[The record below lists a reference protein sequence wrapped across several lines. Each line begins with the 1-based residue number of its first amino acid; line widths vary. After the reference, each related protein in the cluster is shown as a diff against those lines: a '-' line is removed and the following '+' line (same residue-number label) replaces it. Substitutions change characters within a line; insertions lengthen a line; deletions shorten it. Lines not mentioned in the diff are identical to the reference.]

1 MRRAAPAAAPV
12 AVDKEVKRKQRMGD
26 IKLDLHRVLLDNLNL
41 AALEHATEADLRA
54 EINAISAEHLNDNA
68 IVLGREDRIILNK
81 ELYDEVT
88 GLGPLETLLQDES
101 VNDILV
107 NGPQQIFVERSGK
120 LELTDVTFKDERH
133 LLRIIDKI
141 VSAVG
146 RRVDESKPY
155 VDARLK
161 DGSRFN
167 AMVPPVAVDGSLV
180 SIRKFKKD
188 KLGIDDLVQFG
199 AFSEEMAAYLQ
210 AAVSTRL
217 NVIVS
222 GGTGSGK
229 TTTLNALSSF
239 IADDE
244 RILTIEDTA
253 ELQLQQTH
261 VGRMESRPPN
271 VEGKG
276 EVSPRDCLKN
286 ALRMRPDRIIV
297 GETRGEEVID
307 MLQAMNTGHDG
318 SMTTIHA
325 NNPRDGISRL
335 ENMVAMAGIEMPLKA
350 VRSQISSA
358 VNLIVQASRLQDGSR
373 RMTSITE
380 ITGMEG
386 DVISMQE
393 IFRFQRVGPDARQQ
407 DHRPLSQP
415 QACAATSPSASA
427 SGAMICPRPSLNP
440 SQRSKPHG
448 HQCRT
453 HHLRSDLY
461 RRAGARRRASIWR
474 LFGRS
479 ISLNSRVNRRLE
491 MIEKGDT
498 PRGGAGQI
506 CARRCSST
514 RKSKGIPLYSLW
526 LSEKAQKGRDCL
538 LPATADHGDGR
549 PFGSVLPWP
558 DRRHRDRS
566 TRAHRRLH
574 RHGGRCCVYV
584 GVHESQQAHG
594 DHRRTAPRCG
604 RADGALLARRSPV
617 HQRHHH
623 REQRNPRPACLRI
636 RCDRG

>member
-1 MRRAAPAAAPV
+1 MFSRYKKPSGATPAKKAAPTKDASAANTAAPIGRVEAAAAPITSLRRPLPVTDARAAPQ
-12 AVDKEVKRKQRMGD
+12 DKERKRKERLGE
-26 IKLDLHRVLLDNLNL
+26 IKLDLHRSLLDNLNL
-41 AALEHATEADLRA
+41 SALDTATEADLRA
-54 EINAISAEHLNDNA
+54 EISAITAEVLEERS
-68 IVLGREDRIILNK
+68 IVLNREERSTLTQ
-81 ELYDEVT
+81 ELYDEVR
-88 GLGPLETLLQDES
+88 GLGPLETLLKDDT

-107 NGPQQIFVERSGK
+107 NGPHQIFIERDGK
-120 LELTDVTFKDERH
+120 LEMSDVTFKDEKH

-146 RRVDESKPY
+146 RRVDESNPY
-155 VDARLK
+155 VDARLL

-188 KLGIDDLVQFG
+188 KLGIDDLVRFG

-210 AAVSTRL
+210 AAVACRL
-217 NVIVS
+217 NIIVS

-239 IADDE
+239 IDNAE

-253 ELQLQQTH
+253 ELQLQQVH

-350 VRSQISSA
+350 VRSQIASA

-386 DVISMQE
+386 EVISMQE
-393 IFRFQRVGPDARQQ
+393 IFRFQRVGLTPENKIIG
-407 DHRPLSQP
+407 HFT
-415 QACAATSPSASA
+415 AT
-427 SGAMICPRPSLNP
+427 GV
-440 SQRSKPHG
+440 RSNYSE
-448 HQCRT
+448 RF
-453 HHLRSDLY
+453 
-461 RRAGARRRASIWR
+461 R
-474 LFGRS
+474 LWGY
-479 ISLNSRVNRRLE
+479 
-491 MIEKGDT
+491 D
-498 PRGGAGQI
+498 
-506 CARRCSST
+506 
-514 RKSKGIPLYSLW
+514 
-526 LSEKAQKGRDCL
+526 
-538 LPATADHGDGR
+538 LPATLYEPTR
-549 PFGSVLPWP
+549 P
-558 DRRHRDRS
+558 
-566 TRAHRRLH
+566 
-574 RHGGRCCVYV
+574 
-584 GVHESQQAHG
+584 E
-594 DHRRTAPRCG
+594 
-604 RADGALLARRSPV
+604 
-617 HQRHHH
+617 
-623 REQRNPRPACLRI
+623 
-636 RCDRG
+636 

>member
-1 MRRAAPAAAPV
+1 MFSRYKKTDTKQARAVTGAPV
-12 AVDKEVKRKQRMGD
+12 KDTPAPQSSQAADSAPKPKATVHRRDIKRTEMIVLEEKDRKRKERISD
-26 IKLDLHRVLLDNLNL
+26 IKVSMHQRLLEDLNL
-41 AALEHATEADLRA
+41 AALESAPEKELKQEIAAITTEF
-54 EINAISAEHLNDNA
+54 LNEEGM
-68 IVLGREDRIILNK
+68 VLNRDERMILNQD
-81 ELYDEVT
+81 LYDEVK
-88 GLGPLETLLQDES
+88 GLGPLETLLKDDT

-107 NGPQQIFVERSGK
+107 NGPNQIFVERDGK
-120 LELTDVTFKDERH
+120 LMLSDVTFKNEKH

-146 RRVDESKPY
+146 RRVDESNPY
-155 VDARLK
+155 VDARLA

-180 SIRKFKKD
+180 SIRKFKKE
-188 KLGIDDLVQFG
+188 KLAIDDLVKFG
-199 AFSEEMAAYLQ
+199 AFTEEMAAYLQ

-261 VGRMESRPPN
+261 VGRMESRPAN

-276 EVSPRDCLKN
+276 AVTQRDCLKN

-325 NNPRDGISRL
+325 NSARDGVSRL

-373 RMTSITE
+373 RMVSITE

-393 IFRFQRVGPDARQQ
+393 VFRYQRTGLTPDNKIIG
-407 DHRPLSQP
+407 HFT
-415 QACAATSPSASA
+415 ATGVRSHFSERFKMWGYDLPASLFE
-427 SGAMICPRPSLNP
+427 PT
-440 SQRSKPHG
+440 KPH
-448 HQCRT
+448 
-453 HHLRSDLY
+453 
-461 RRAGARRRASIWR
+461 
-474 LFGRS
+474 
-479 ISLNSRVNRRLE
+479 
-491 MIEKGDT
+491 
-498 PRGGAGQI
+498 
-506 CARRCSST
+506 
-514 RKSKGIPLYSLW
+514 
-526 LSEKAQKGRDCL
+526 
-538 LPATADHGDGR
+538 
-549 PFGSVLPWP
+549 
-558 DRRHRDRS
+558 
-566 TRAHRRLH
+566 
-574 RHGGRCCVYV
+574 
-584 GVHESQQAHG
+584 
-594 DHRRTAPRCG
+594 
-604 RADGALLARRSPV
+604 
-617 HQRHHH
+617 
-623 REQRNPRPACLRI
+623 
-636 RCDRG
+636 

>member
-1 MRRAAPAAAPV
+1 MFSRYKKEPAKPVNPAGGPAPKAAPAAAPTAKQAAPATPAPEQPKPSMRKAV
-12 AVDKEVKRKQRMGD
+12 QRAPAKAAPVDKERKRKERLGE
-26 IKLDLHRVLLDNLNL
+26 IKVELHRELLDNLNL
-41 AALEHATEADLRA
+41 SALESASEQDLRN
-54 EINAISAEHLNDNA
+54 EIGAIASEVLQERA
-68 IVLGREDRIILNK
+68 IVLNREERALINQ

-88 GLGPLETLLQDES
+88 GLGPLEPLLKDDTIS
-101 VNDILV
+101 DILI
-107 NGPQQIFVERSGK
+107 NGPQQVFVERDGK
-120 LELTDVTFKDERH
+120 LQISDTTFKDEKH

-146 RRVDESKPY
+146 RRVDESNPY
-155 VDARLK
+155 VDARLQ

-167 AMVPPVAVDGSLV
+167 AMVPPIAVDGSLV

-188 KLGIDDLVQFG
+188 KLGIDDLVNFG

-239 IADDE
+239 IDNSE

-253 ELQLQQTH
+253 ELQLQQIH

-325 NNPRDGISRL
+325 NNPRDGIARL
-335 ENMVAMAGIEMPLKA
+335 ENMIAMAGIEMPIKA
-350 VRSQISSA
+350 QRSQISSA

-393 IFRFQRVGPDARQQ
+393 IFRFQRTGLGPDNKIIG
-407 DHRPLSQP
+407 HFT
-415 QACAATSPSASA
+415 AT
-427 SGAMICPRPSLNP
+427 GV
-440 SQRSKPHG
+440 RSHFSERFRLWG
-448 HQCRT
+448 F
-453 HHLRSDLY
+453 DLPPAIY
-461 RRAGARRRASIWR
+461 EPTAG
-474 LFGRS
+474 
-479 ISLNSRVNRRLE
+479 
-491 MIEKGDT
+491 
-498 PRGGAGQI
+498 
-506 CARRCSST
+506 
-514 RKSKGIPLYSLW
+514 
-526 LSEKAQKGRDCL
+526 
-538 LPATADHGDGR
+538 
-549 PFGSVLPWP
+549 
-558 DRRHRDRS
+558 
-566 TRAHRRLH
+566 
-574 RHGGRCCVYV
+574 
-584 GVHESQQAHG
+584 
-594 DHRRTAPRCG
+594 
-604 RADGALLARRSPV
+604 
-617 HQRHHH
+617 
-623 REQRNPRPACLRI
+623 
-636 RCDRG
+636 

>member
-1 MRRAAPAAAPV
+1 MFSRYSKSPKSSSPDKAKKPEQAAVKAAPAV
-12 AVDKEVKRKQRMGD
+12 ASTSLRKVSKTTATVQPADKEKKRKERLQD
-26 IKLDLHRVLLDNLNL
+26 VKVELHKRLLDNLNL
-41 AALEHATEADLRA
+41 SALDAATDKELRA
-54 EINAISAEHLNDNA
+54 EIIDIASESLEELG
-68 IVLGREDRIILNK
+68 IVLNREERTALNQ
-81 ELYDEVT
+81 ELFDEVT
-88 GLGPLETLLQDES
+88 GLGPLEPLLKDDT

-107 NGPQQIFVERSGK
+107 NGPQQIFVERDGK
-120 LELTDVTFKDERH
+120 LELSNITFKDERH

-146 RRVDESKPY
+146 RRVDESNPY
-155 VDARLK
+155 VDARLA

-167 AMVPPVAVDGSLV
+167 AMIPPIAVDGSLV

-188 KLGIDDLVQFG
+188 KLGIDDLVAFG

-210 AAVSTRL
+210 AAVATRL

-239 IADDE
+239 IDDSE

-276 EVSPRDCLKN
+276 AVTPRDCLKN

-325 NNPRDGISRL
+325 NSARDGVSRL
-335 ENMVAMAGIEMPLKA
+335 ENMIAMAGMEMPIKA

-393 IFRFQRVGPDARQQ
+393 VFRYQRVGLTPENKILG
-407 DHRPLSQP
+407 HFT
-415 QACAATSPSASA
+415 ATGVRSHFSERFRMWGYDLP
-427 SGAMICPRPSLNP
+427 PSLFEP
-440 SQRSKPHG
+440 
-448 HQCRT
+448 
-453 HHLRSDLY
+453 Y
-461 RRAGARRRASIWR
+461 AS
-474 LFGRS
+474 
-479 ISLNSRVNRRLE
+479 E
-491 MIEKGDT
+491 
-498 PRGGAGQI
+498 
-506 CARRCSST
+506 
-514 RKSKGIPLYSLW
+514 
-526 LSEKAQKGRDCL
+526 
-538 LPATADHGDGR
+538 
-549 PFGSVLPWP
+549 
-558 DRRHRDRS
+558 
-566 TRAHRRLH
+566 
-574 RHGGRCCVYV
+574 
-584 GVHESQQAHG
+584 
-594 DHRRTAPRCG
+594 
-604 RADGALLARRSPV
+604 
-617 HQRHHH
+617 
-623 REQRNPRPACLRI
+623 
-636 RCDRG
+636 

>member
-1 MRRAAPAAAPV
+1 MFSKYKKTDPLVAKATGAAPADTGANNVTELPAAAPEAPRKSIMKAAPVQAV
-12 AVDKEVKRKQRMGD
+12 AVAGDKEKKRKERLGD
-26 IKLDLHRVLLDNLNL
+26 IKLELHKALLDNLNL
-41 AALEHATEADLRA
+41 AALENATDQDLKA
-54 EINAISAEHLNDNA
+54 EIQSIAQESLDEMGVVLN
-68 IVLGREDRIILNK
+68 REERQTLTK
-81 ELYDEVT
+81 ELFFEVK
-88 GLGPLETLLQDES
+88 GLGPLETLLQDET

-107 NGPQQIFVERSGK
+107 NGPQQIFVERDGK
-120 LELTDVTFKDERH
+120 LQLTDVTFKDEKH

-146 RRVDESKPY
+146 RRVDESNPY
-155 VDARLK
+155 VDARLQ

-188 KLGIDDLVQFG
+188 KLGIDDLVNFG
-199 AFSEEMAAYLQ
+199 AFTEEMAAYLQ

-239 IADDE
+239 IDNDE

-325 NNPRDGISRL
+325 NSARDGVSRL
-335 ENMVAMAGIEMPLKA
+335 ENMIAMAGIEMPLKA

-393 IFRFQRVGPDARQQ
+393 VFKYQRVGLTPDNKIIGHFTATGVRSHFSERFKLWGY
-407 DHRPLSQP
+407 DLPP
-415 QACAATSPSASA
+415 AIFEPVAA
-427 SGAMICPRPSLNP
+427 
-440 SQRSKPHG
+440 Q
-448 HQCRT
+448 
-453 HHLRSDLY
+453 
-461 RRAGARRRASIWR
+461 
-474 LFGRS
+474 
-479 ISLNSRVNRRLE
+479 
-491 MIEKGDT
+491 
-498 PRGGAGQI
+498 
-506 CARRCSST
+506 
-514 RKSKGIPLYSLW
+514 
-526 LSEKAQKGRDCL
+526 
-538 LPATADHGDGR
+538 
-549 PFGSVLPWP
+549 
-558 DRRHRDRS
+558 
-566 TRAHRRLH
+566 
-574 RHGGRCCVYV
+574 
-584 GVHESQQAHG
+584 
-594 DHRRTAPRCG
+594 
-604 RADGALLARRSPV
+604 
-617 HQRHHH
+617 
-623 REQRNPRPACLRI
+623 
-636 RCDRG
+636 

>member
-1 MRRAAPAAAPV
+1 MFSRYKKTSDPKPAAAVADKAAKALNARPSAKPAAAPATPPPAAVSVKTSLRKAAPAAAAQPV
-12 AVDKEVKRKQRMGD
+12 AGDKERRRKERLGE
-26 IKLDLHRVLLDNLNL
+26 IKLELHRELLDNLNL
-41 AALEHATEADLRA
+41 AALEKASEKELRA
-54 EINAISAEHLNDNA
+54 EITSIATEVLQEKA
-68 IVLGREDRIILNK
+68 IVLNREERSTVFQ

-88 GLGPLETLLQDES
+88 GLGPLETLLKDDS

-107 NGPQQIFVERSGK
+107 NGPKQIFVERSGK
-120 LELTDVTFKDERH
+120 LELTDVVFKDERH

-146 RRVDESKPY
+146 RRVDESNPY

-167 AMVPPVAVDGSLV
+167 AMVPPIAVDGSLV

-188 KLGIDDLVQFG
+188 KLGIDDLVSFG
-199 AFSEEMAAYLQ
+199 AFSEQMAAYLQ
-210 AAVSTRL
+210 AAVATRL

-239 IADDE
+239 IDNDE

-325 NNPRDGISRL
+325 NSARDGVSRL
-335 ENMVAMAGIEMPLKA
+335 ENMIAMAGIEMPIKA

-393 IFRFQRVGPDARQQ
+393 VFRYQRTGLTPENKIIG
-407 DHRPLSQP
+407 HFT
-415 QACAATSPSASA
+415 AT
-427 SGAMICPRPSLNP
+427 GV
-440 SQRSKPHG
+440 RSH
-448 HQCRT
+448 
-453 HHLRSDLY
+453 
-461 RRAGARRRASIWR
+461 
-474 LFGRS
+474 
-479 ISLNSRVNRRLE
+479 
-491 MIEKGDT
+491 
-498 PRGGAGQI
+498 
-506 CARRCSST
+506 
-514 RKSKGIPLYSLW
+514 YSERFRMW
-526 LSEKAQKGRDCL
+526 GYD
-538 LPATADHGDGR
+538 LPAEIYEPTAG
-549 PFGSVLPWP
+549 
-558 DRRHRDRS
+558 
-566 TRAHRRLH
+566 
-574 RHGGRCCVYV
+574 
-584 GVHESQQAHG
+584 
-594 DHRRTAPRCG
+594 
-604 RADGALLARRSPV
+604 
-617 HQRHHH
+617 
-623 REQRNPRPACLRI
+623 
-636 RCDRG
+636 

>member
-1 MRRAAPAAAPV
+1 MFSKYKKPSTPAVSAPAAALVTPTAEV
-12 AVDKEVKRKQRMGD
+12 TAISDAAKKVVRKAPQAEPAQVTQMDKERKRKERIGD
-26 IKLDLHRVLLDNLNL
+26 LKLELHRVLLDSLNL
-41 AALEHATEADLRA
+41 SALEHASESDLRQ
-54 EINAISAEHLNDNA
+54 EIQSITSEFLEEKA
-68 IVLGREDRIILNK
+68 IILNRDDRQTLSK

-88 GLGPLETLLQDES
+88 GLGPLETLLQDDT

-107 NGPQQIFVERSGK
+107 NGPHQIFVERDGK
-120 LELTDVTFKDERH
+120 LQLTEIKFKDERH
-133 LLRIIDKI
+133 LMRIIDKI

-146 RRVDESKPY
+146 RRVDESNPY

-188 KLGIDDLVQFG
+188 KLGIDDLVGFG
-199 AFSEEMAAYLQ
+199 AFTEEMAAYLQ
-210 AAVSTRL
+210 AAVATRL
-217 NVIVS
+217 NIIVS

-239 IADDE
+239 IDNDE

-325 NNPRDGISRL
+325 NSARDGVSRV
-335 ENMVAMAGIEMPLKA
+335 ENMIAMAGIEMPLKA

-393 IFRFQRVGPDARQQ
+393 IFRYQRVGLAPDNKIIGHFTATGVRSHYAERFRMWGY
-407 DHRPLSQP
+407 DLPSSIYEP
-415 QACAATSPSASA
+415 VAA
-427 SGAMICPRPSLNP
+427 
-440 SQRSKPHG
+440 
-448 HQCRT
+448 
-453 HHLRSDLY
+453 
-461 RRAGARRRASIWR
+461 
-474 LFGRS
+474 
-479 ISLNSRVNRRLE
+479 E
-491 MIEKGDT
+491 
-498 PRGGAGQI
+498 
-506 CARRCSST
+506 
-514 RKSKGIPLYSLW
+514 
-526 LSEKAQKGRDCL
+526 
-538 LPATADHGDGR
+538 
-549 PFGSVLPWP
+549 
-558 DRRHRDRS
+558 
-566 TRAHRRLH
+566 
-574 RHGGRCCVYV
+574 
-584 GVHESQQAHG
+584 
-594 DHRRTAPRCG
+594 
-604 RADGALLARRSPV
+604 
-617 HQRHHH
+617 
-623 REQRNPRPACLRI
+623 
-636 RCDRG
+636 

>member
-1 MRRAAPAAAPV
+1 MFSRYKKAEAEAPKSAPAANAQASAPAPKLAETKAPAANQV
-12 AVDKEVKRKQRMGD
+12 ARAKPPQRGKPAQATPADKERKRKERLGE
-26 IKLDLHRVLLDNLNL
+26 IKLELHRELLDNLNL
-41 AALEHATEADLRA
+41 SALESATESDLKS
-54 EINAISAEHLNDNA
+54 EINSIASEVLQERA
-68 IVLGREDRIILNK
+68 IVLNRDERAVLNQ
-81 ELYDEVT
+81 ELYNEVT
-88 GLGPLETLLQDES
+88 GLGPLEPLLQDDS
-101 VNDILV
+101 VNDILI

-120 LELTDVTFKDERH
+120 LTLTDVTFKDEKH

-146 RRVDESKPY
+146 RRVDESNPY
-155 VDARLK
+155 VDARLA

-188 KLGIDDLVQFG
+188 KLGIDDLVNFG

-210 AAVSTRL
+210 AAVATRL

-239 IADDE
+239 IDNAE

-325 NNPRDGISRL
+325 NNARDGISRL
-335 ENMVAMAGIEMPLKA
+335 ENMIAMAGIEMPLKA

-393 IFRFQRVGPDARQQ
+393 IFRFQRTGLGPENKILG
-407 DHRPLSQP
+407 HYT
-415 QACAATSPSASA
+415 AT
-427 SGAMICPRPSLNP
+427 GV
-440 SQRSKPHG
+440 RSHYSERFRMWG
-448 HQCRT
+448 Y
-453 HHLRSDLY
+453 DLP
-461 RRAGARRRASIWR
+461 ASIY
-474 LFGRS
+474 
-479 ISLNSRVNRRLE
+479 E
-491 MIEKGDT
+491 
-498 PRGGAGQI
+498 P
-506 CARRCSST
+506 
-514 RKSKGIPLYSLW
+514 
-526 LSEKAQKGRDCL
+526 
-538 LPATADHGDGR
+538 TA
-549 PFGSVLPWP
+549 
-558 DRRHRDRS
+558 
-566 TRAHRRLH
+566 
-574 RHGGRCCVYV
+574 
-584 GVHESQQAHG
+584 E
-594 DHRRTAPRCG
+594 
-604 RADGALLARRSPV
+604 
-617 HQRHHH
+617 
-623 REQRNPRPACLRI
+623 
-636 RCDRG
+636 

>member
-1 MRRAAPAAAPV
+1 MFSKYKKDKTAMPAALGAPLDKVAPKAAPQTTPVKASMRKAAPASPAQVTPI
-12 AVDKEVKRKQRMGD
+12 DKERKRKQRMGE

-41 AALEHATEADLRA
+41 SALEHATEQDLRQ
-54 EINAISAEHLNDNA
+54 EISAIASEHLLA
-68 IVLGREDRIILNK
+68 ESIVLNREDRQTLTS

-88 GLGPLETLLQDES
+88 GLGPLETLLKDDTI
-101 VNDILV
+101 NDILV
-107 NGPQQIFVERSGK
+107 NGPQQIFVERDGN
-120 LELTDVTFKDERH
+120 LELSDITFKDERH

-146 RRVDESKPY
+146 RRVDESNPY

-199 AFSEEMAAYLQ
+199 AFTEEMAAYLQ
-210 AAVSTRL
+210 AAVATRL
-217 NVIVS
+217 NIIVS

-239 IADDE
+239 IDNDE

-325 NNPRDGISRL
+325 NSARDGISRL
-335 ENMVAMAGIEMPLKA
+335 ENMIAMAGIEMPLKA

-386 DVISMQE
+386 EVISMQE
-393 IFRFQRVGPDARQQ
+393 IFRYQRVGLTPDNKIIGHFTATGVRSAYAERFRLWGY
-407 DHRPLSQP
+407 DLPPSIYEP
-415 QACAATSPSASA
+415 IAA
-427 SGAMICPRPSLNP
+427 
-440 SQRSKPHG
+440 Q
-448 HQCRT
+448 
-453 HHLRSDLY
+453 
-461 RRAGARRRASIWR
+461 
-474 LFGRS
+474 
-479 ISLNSRVNRRLE
+479 
-491 MIEKGDT
+491 
-498 PRGGAGQI
+498 
-506 CARRCSST
+506 
-514 RKSKGIPLYSLW
+514 
-526 LSEKAQKGRDCL
+526 
-538 LPATADHGDGR
+538 
-549 PFGSVLPWP
+549 
-558 DRRHRDRS
+558 
-566 TRAHRRLH
+566 
-574 RHGGRCCVYV
+574 
-584 GVHESQQAHG
+584 
-594 DHRRTAPRCG
+594 
-604 RADGALLARRSPV
+604 
-617 HQRHHH
+617 
-623 REQRNPRPACLRI
+623 
-636 RCDRG
+636 